1 MKVVAYLRVS
11 TKGQTEEDKFGL
23 ASQREMIEDYCEK
36 NGHEIVAWYEDA
48 GVSGAKEDRPA
59 FNEIL
64 GLSREGD
71 GVEAL
76 IVAKS
81 DRIARDVYIYFAY
94 KNELRKKGIDVISVA
109 EDFGDQGVFT
119 VVLDAM
125 LAAMAEIERQ
135 NITMRTSGGRKVKA
149 KSGGYSG
156 GNIPY
161 GYKCE
166 NHSLVI
172 NPAEA
177 EVVRSVYR
185 MRKRGLSQRAIAD
198 ELNVN
203 GNRTRSN
210 GDFTKDHIR
219 NILGNKKTYEGFYHY
234 GGSDWVAGEQE
245 AII

>member
-23 ASQREMIEDYCEK
+23 ASQRASIEEYCEAH
-36 NGHEIVAWYEDA
+36 GHEIIGWYQDA

-59 FNEIL
+59 FGEIL
-64 GLSREGD
+64 GLSHED
-71 GVEAL
+71 GIDAV

-156 GNIPY
+156 GKAPY
-161 GYKCE
+161 GYSVA

-172 NPAEA
+172 EPVEA
-177 EVVRSVYR
+177 QIVQEVYALHG
-185 MRKRGLSQRAIAD
+185 KGLSQRSIAD
-198 ELNVN
+198 RLNEM
-203 GNRTRSN
+203 GSRTRSD
-210 GDFTKDHIR
+210 GEFTKDQVR
-219 NILGNKKTYEGFYHY
+219 NILGNKKTYEGYYRY
-234 GGSDWVAGEQE
+234 GGSGWVKGEHQ

>member
-1 MKVVAYLRVS
+1 MRVVGYLRVS

-23 ASQREMIEDYCEK
+23 ASQRASIEEYCSK
-36 NGHEIVAWYEDA
+36 NGHEIIRWYEDA

-64 GLSREGD
+64 ELSNEKD
-71 GVEAL
+71 GVEAV

-94 KNELRKKGIDVISVA
+94 KNELRKKGIQVISVA

-135 NITMRTSGGRKVKA
+135 NIKARTSGGRKQKA
-149 KSGGYSG
+149 KNGGYSG
-156 GNIPY
+156 GKVPY
-161 GYKCE
+161 GYFTA
-166 NHSLVI
+166 NHSLII
-172 NPAEA
+172 NPSEA
-177 EVVRSVYR
+177 EVVKEVYSLR
-185 MRKRGLSQRAIAD
+185 DGGYSMQEIAD
-198 ELNVN
+198 ELNLS
-203 GNRTRSN
+203 GRRTRSN
-210 GDFTKDHIR
+210 GDFTKSQVR
-219 NILGNKKTYEGFYHY
+219 NILGNKKTYCGLYKY
-234 GGSDWVAGEQE
+234 GESDWVKGEHQ